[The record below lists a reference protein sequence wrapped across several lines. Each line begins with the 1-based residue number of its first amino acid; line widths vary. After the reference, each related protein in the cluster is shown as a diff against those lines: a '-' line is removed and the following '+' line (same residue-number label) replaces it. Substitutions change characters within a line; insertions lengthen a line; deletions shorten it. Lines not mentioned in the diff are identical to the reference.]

1 MASFNAVG
9 TLTGLLGRK
18 KVIEGLFARILY
30 MSLYRL
36 HQVALFGATRMLL
49 KAFSELLQRKTRPR
63 LTLH

>member
-1 MASFNAVG
+1 MASFNTVG